1 MSTTNG
7 VFTPQPNK
15 KKVMIGLKGATY
27 SNQFLVAWTMS
38 LNYLWKNTSYEIFL
52 VQGFSTNQYVA
63 RLQTLGIDMT
73 KDKDQKPFQGMD
85 YDVFVMIDPE
95 SLFKPE
101 DIATLID
108 LAVNK
113 HDAVSGLYLITPDQ
127 YYASDATGKE
137 LLKSTDVAKDDKETV
152 DVAFTGL
159 GFFACKKKVLDALEY
174 PYFTNI
180 LSDEV
185 SFCKSIVE
193 KGFKVML
200 CKELRVGRSLSVLL

>member
-15 KKVMIGLKGATY
+15 KKVMIGLKGTTY

-38 LNYLWKNTSYEIFL
+38 LNYLWKSTSYEIFL

-63 RLQTLGIDMT
+63 RLQTLGIDMA

-101 DIATLID
+101 DVATLID

-113 HDAVSGLYLITPDQ
+113 HDAVSGLYLITPEQ
-127 YYASDATGKE
+127 YYASDATEKE

-152 DVAFTGL
+152 EVPFTGL
-159 GFFACKKKVLDALEY
+159 GFFCVQ
-174 PYFTNI
+174 
-180 LSDEV
+180 
-185 SFCKSIVE
+185 E
-193 KGFKVML
+193 KGIGCVRIPLFHKYFI
-200 CKELRVGRSLSVLL
+200 R

>member
-1 MSTTNG
+1 MSAING
-7 VFTPQPNK
+7 VFTPQPAK

-27 SNQFLVAWTMS
+27 SNQFLVAWTMA
-38 LNYLWKNTSYEIFL
+38 LNYLRENTSYEIFL
-52 VQGFSTNQYVA
+52 VQGFSTNQYIA
-63 RLQTLGIDMT
+63 RLQTLGIDLS
-73 KDKDQKPFQGMD
+73 KDKGQKPFQGMD

-101 DIATLID
+101 DVATLID

-127 YYASDATGKE
+127 YYVADATEKE
-137 LLKSTDVAKDDKETV
+137 LIKATDITKGDKDTV
-152 DVAFTGL
+152 KVAFTGL
-159 GFFACKKKVLDALEY
+159 GFFACKKKVLDELEY

-185 SFCKSIVE
+185 SFCKSIRE
-193 KGFKVML
+193 KGFDVML
-200 CKELRVGRSLSVLL
+200 CKELRVGRSLAVLL